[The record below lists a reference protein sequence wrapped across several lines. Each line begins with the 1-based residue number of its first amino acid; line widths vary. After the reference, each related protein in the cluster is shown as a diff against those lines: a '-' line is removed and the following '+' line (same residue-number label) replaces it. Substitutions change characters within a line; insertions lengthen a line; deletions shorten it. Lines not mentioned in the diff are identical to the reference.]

1 MMRKPTDD
9 DSEKMMRNFK
19 LIVFL
24 TVVIPIVAL
33 TLFLEMRFEAIE
45 DEIQFLEPGTRDAA
59 RTDLDAL
66 PWHPVQGQTLYAPAY
81 SHIYHQS
88 GEPRLLTVTLSARNT
103 DRDNDIV
110 LTSVR
115 YYDTSGKE
123 RRSLVEKPLRL
134 GPLASTEFVI
144 EQKDKS
150 GGSGASFIVEWK
162 SGKPVNVPM
171 VETVMI
177 DTSNTQGI
185 SFVRSAT
192 VLEETKAR
200 VEMARDESAPTDT
213 TPSDES
219 VSEQN
224 N

>member
-1 MMRKPTDD
+1 MSNQIED
-9 DSEKMMRNFK
+9 DSDKMMRNVK
-19 LIVFL
+19 IIVFL
-24 TVVIPIVAL
+24 TIVIPIVAL
-33 TLFLEMRFEAIE
+33 TIFMEMRFEAIE

-59 RTDLDAL
+59 RVDLDAL
-66 PWHPVQGQTLYAPAY
+66 PWHPVQGQTLYVPAY
-81 SHIYHQS
+81 SHIFHQS

-103 DRDNDIV
+103 DRKNDIV

-150 GGSGASFIVEWK
+150 GGSGASFIVEWM
-162 SGKPVNVPM
+162 SGQPVNVPV

-192 VLEETKAR
+192 VLEETTL
-200 VEMARDESAPTDT
+200 RDEAPATDAT
-213 TPSDES
+213 SS
-219 VSEQN
+219 H
-224 N
+224 

>member
-1 MMRKPTDD
+1 MSNQIED
-9 DSEKMMRNFK
+9 DSDKMMRNVK
-19 LIVFL
+19 IIVFL
-24 TVVIPIVAL
+24 TIVIPIVAL
-33 TLFLEMRFEAIE
+33 TIFMEMRFEAIE
-45 DEIQFLEPGTRDAA
+45 DEIQFLEPRDSA
-59 RTDLDAL
+59 RVDLDAL
-66 PWHPVQGQTLYAPAY
+66 PWHPVQGQTLYVPAY
-81 SHIYHQS
+81 SHIFHQS

-103 DRDNDIV
+103 DRKNDIV

-150 GGSGASFIVEWK
+150 GGSGASFIVEWM
-162 SGKPVNVPM
+162 SGQPVNVPV

-192 VLEETKAR
+192 VLEETTLR
-200 VEMARDESAPTDT
+200 NETPLTDA
-213 TPSDES
+213 TP
-219 VSEQN
+219 N
-224 N
+224 R

>member
-1 MMRKPTDD
+1 MSNQIED
-9 DSEKMMRNFK
+9 DSDKMMRNVK
-19 LIVFL
+19 IIVFL
-24 TVVIPIVAL
+24 TIVIPIVAL
-33 TLFLEMRFEAIE
+33 TIFMEMRFEAIE

-59 RTDLDAL
+59 RVDLDAL
-66 PWHPVQGQTLYAPAY
+66 PWHPVQGQTLYVPAY
-81 SHIYHQS
+81 SHIFHQS

-103 DRDNDIV
+103 DRKNDIV

-150 GGSGASFIVEWK
+150 GGSGASFIVEWM
-162 SGKPVNVPM
+162 SGQPVNVPV

-192 VLEETKAR
+192 VLEETALRDKAP
-200 VEMARDESAPTDT
+200 PTDAT
-213 TPSDES
+213 SS
-219 VSEQN
+219 H
-224 N
+224 